1 VLKVDMACGGCS
13 GAVERILSKLP
24 GVESY
29 EVSLEKQTVRVR
41 GAALTPEAVLAAV
54 SKTGKKTELVQ

>member
-1 VLKVDMACGGCS
+1 MACGGCS
-13 GAVERILSKLP
+13 GAVERVLSKLP

-29 EVSLEKQTVRVR
+29 EVSLEKQTAVVR
-41 GAALTPEAVLAAV
+41 GGPGLTAEAVLEAV